1 MMRSDREMIVRRRGA
16 RIAGVLTVTLLAA
29 ACNPSSLVGVSDAP
43 NTVVDPS
50 QVETTSSAIELYNSA
65 VGFMAYPLA
74 VNNYG
79 GVILAGGLL
88 TDELQGTKNGG
99 SFNDIDDTR
108 NGFAQGGRGPQVYRA
123 IHQARVQQL
132 QARQALLVY
141 APNAPKAWQGQLY
154 ANEGFTILYFA
165 ENFCSGIPL
174 TVVPLTGEQTPT
186 RGFTTQELFTRA
198 IAFFDSAIVAGA
210 DSSRFVNLARVGKA
224 RALLG
229 LGEFVTADSVVQS
242 VPTDFVY
249 NVAFTRG
256 GVFTNYLTATIARYR
271 AQDGEG
277 GNGLVWSTDPRP
289 GIVVLSSRAGAM
301 LWPAK
306 YFPTSSGTLDP
317 TVVGAPT
324 PVRMADGLEARLIQ
338 AEAALAANDPRW
350 LTILNTLRATCIT
363 MSPCAPVPTLTDA
376 NLPDTLTDPGTPDA
390 RLDLVMRERAMWL
403 YMTGHREGDLR
414 RLAHIYHRDPATLW
428 PKGIVSAPAFSPLYR
443 TALAV
448 NGTLYGGDMVLSPD
462 PTEVTRNSLYGG
474 CYDRNP

>member
-1 MMRSDREMIVRRRGA
+1 
-16 RIAGVLTVTLLAA
+16 
-29 ACNPSSLVGVSDAP
+29 
-43 NTVVDPS
+43 
-50 QVETTSSAIELYNSA
+50 
-65 VGFMAYPLA
+65 
-74 VNNYG
+74 
-79 GVILAGGLL
+79 
-88 TDELQGTKNGG
+88 
-99 SFNDIDDTR
+99 
-108 NGFAQGGRGPQVYRA
+108 
-123 IHQARVQQL
+123 
-132 QARQALLVY
+132 
-141 APNAPKAWQGQLY
+141 
-154 ANEGFTILYFA
+154 
-165 ENFCSGIPL
+165 
-174 TVVPLTGEQTPT
+174 
-186 RGFTTQELFTRA
+186 
-198 IAFFDSAIVAGA
+198 
-210 DSSRFVNLARVGKA
+210 
-224 RALLG
+224 
-229 LGEFVTADSVVQS
+229 
-242 VPTDFVY
+242 
-249 NVAFTRG
+249 
-256 GVFTNYLTATIARYR
+256 
-271 AQDGEG
+271 
-277 GNGLVWSTDPRP
+277 
-289 GIVVLSSRAGAM
+289 M